1 MKKKDILG
9 ILIILSI
16 FFSSCGFKKVNN
28 TNNKNIYIKEISI
41 QGDKRT
47 SYLLKNQILLISSPE
62 GKNKIKLKLK
72 IDKTKTVDNKNKQ
85 GRTNKYLLSI
95 GVTLTADDIADKR
108 LFERKFEKKISYN
121 VAKNHS
127 DTIDL
132 EKESFESLKS
142 LIADEIT
149 NFIKLYIKK

>member
-1 MKKKDILG
+1 MNEKKILG

-72 IDKTKTVDNKNKQ
+72 ISKTKTVDNKNKQ

-95 GVTLTADDIADKR
+95 VVNLTADDIADER
-108 LFERKFEKKISYN
+108 LFERNLS
-121 VAKNHS
+121 
-127 DTIDL
+127 
-132 EKESFESLKS
+132 
-142 LIADEIT
+142 
-149 NFIKLYIKK
+149 